1 MNGLSLNETNA
12 FREIPHLKALS
23 MWAENLIR
31 ARKPEEAYRRESL
44 GILGEASGADR
55 VYLFTNFWKDG
66 ELYMSQVSEWVREG
80 IEPQI
85 DNPLLKALP
94 YSEVPF
100 WRENLE
106 NGRIIWGDVDT
117 FPEPERGILKE
128 QGIKNILV
136 IPLHPERQFY
146 GFIGFDYCGKRKAEE
161 EEVYFLK
168 TAAIELEEWIT
179 KYRGEKEK
187 IALWDAINLM
197 DDPVLLVD
205 WDGTIKFANSAFLN
219 LTGYTLTELVGKKT
233 PFLSTDREGRVFY
246 QNMMRHLR
254 SGNRWSGVLRL
265 KGSDGAL
272 KDMRASITPIGSG
285 GEKLQYLAVFWDEMD
300 RMKLERMIEQQK
312 FESIGVL
319 ASGLAH
325 DFNNYLQGISGL
337 VELMLRAKSEEER
350 ERYLSMLWS
359 ILESARGFAEKV
371 RDLATG
377 YVGKPVNV
385 DMKKIIIDTIN
396 LVKSNIPPNIEVD
409 VKLPEKGLTVYADPG
424 SLQQVFINL
433 ILNASEAIGERK
445 KGLIEIKGEEVYL
458 SGDEAKMYFLP
469 KDGHYAHITVKDNG
483 CGIPDRIK
491 KKVFDPF
498 FTTKT
503 RGKKK
508 GTGLGLS
515 MSRGIVQYYGGE
527 ITFYSEEGVGTLFHV
542 YLPLQ
547 VETPTPLRKKVAKV
561 GERKGGGRILV
572 VEDEEVQR
580 EVLGEYL
587 GSRGFTISLAEGGR
601 KGLKLLKNE
610 RFDCIILDFLLGD
623 MTGEDF
629 IKSMSIMGV
638 STPVIITSGFSEDR
652 TGRLKRDPLVK
663 SIIQK
668 PYPLDLLLEQIDLV
682 LKGAL

>member
-1 MNGLSLNETNA
+1 
-12 FREIPHLKALS
+12 
-23 MWAENLIR
+23 
-31 ARKPEEAYRRESL
+31 
-44 GILGEASGADR
+44 
-55 VYLFTNFWKDG
+55 
-66 ELYMSQVSEWVREG
+66 
-80 IEPQI
+80 
-85 DNPLLKALP
+85 
-94 YSEVPF
+94 
-100 WRENLE
+100 
-106 NGRIIWGDVDT
+106 
-117 FPEPERGILKE
+117 
-128 QGIKNILV
+128 
-136 IPLHPERQFY
+136 
-146 GFIGFDYCGKRKAEE
+146 
-161 EEVYFLK
+161 
-168 TAAIELEEWIT
+168 
-179 KYRGEKEK
+179 
-187 IALWDAINLM
+187 
-197 DDPVLLVD
+197 
-205 WDGTIKFANSAFLN
+205 
-219 LTGYTLTELVGKKT
+219 
-233 PFLSTDREGRVFY
+233 
-246 QNMMRHLR
+246 
-254 SGNRWSGVLRL
+254 
-265 KGSDGAL
+265 
-272 KDMRASITPIGSG
+272 
-285 GEKLQYLAVFWDEMD
+285 
-300 RMKLERMIEQQK
+300 
-312 FESIGVL
+312 
-319 ASGLAH
+319 
-325 DFNNYLQGISGL
+325 
-337 VELMLRAKSEEER
+337 
-350 ERYLSMLWS
+350 
-359 ILESARGFAEKV
+359 
-371 RDLATG
+371 
-377 YVGKPVNV
+377 V

-445 KGLIEIKGEEVYL
+445 KGLIEIRGEEVYL

-547 VETPTPLRKKVAKV
+547 VETPIPLRKKVAKV

-652 TGRLKRDPLVK
+652 TERLKREPLVK